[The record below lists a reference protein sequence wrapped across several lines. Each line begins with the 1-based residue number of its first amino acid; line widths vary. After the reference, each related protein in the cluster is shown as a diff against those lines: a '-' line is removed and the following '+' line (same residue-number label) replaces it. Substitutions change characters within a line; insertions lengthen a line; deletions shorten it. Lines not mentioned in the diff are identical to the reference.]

1 MRPWL
6 VGLSAVAT
14 NNSGYMFIGVI
25 GFTYETGLAAIWL
38 MFGWILGDFIGSTFI
53 HRRLRQATAST
64 GEASFASVVAR
75 WHGETFG
82 VWRRIAAI
90 IMVVF
95 LVAYA
100 GAQISAGGQ
109 GAPRRAWN

>member
-1 MRPWL
+1 MLTAISFVLILTIFLVIGLASARKATGSRADYYLASRSVRPWL

-75 WHGETFG
+75 WYG
-82 VWRRIAAI
+82 
-90 IMVVF
+90 
-95 LVAYA
+95 
-100 GAQISAGGQ
+100 
-109 GAPRRAWN
+109 